1 MKNYLILF
9 SLTFSLNSFSQSGMY
24 IVTERFDG
32 LAGAPTF
39 DSVLVTN
46 PQGITSVQVIPHI
59 NQNSIGHNSSLNLIF
74 NNLVQ
79 LGYRM
84 VETGPMQLGFNWP
97 SYVYNHVWYFYKP

>member
-9 SLTFSLNSFSQSGMY
+9 SLIISFNSLSQSGMY
-24 IVTERFDG
+24 IVTEKFDG
-32 LAGAPTF
+32 LVSAATF

-46 PQGITSVQVIPHI
+46 PQGITSAQVIPHI
-59 NQNSIGHNSSLNLIF
+59 SQNTISHNSSLNLIF
-74 NNLVQ
+74 NNIVQ

-97 SYVYNHVWYFYKP
+97 SYVYHHVWYFYKP